1 MGGSLRFMFED
12 LNRSRGLGE
21 PRGGSF
27 PAHFGA
33 VSVLIAVVLMF
44 NFTNTIFL
52 FMMLSIHLSCKT
64 TRKKINTRINI
75 ENAQNKGSDV
85 FVCIVT
91 KTI

>member
-44 NFTNTIFL
+44 NFTNTL
-52 FMMLSIHLSCKT
+52 FYSCRSAFTCPARPPERRLIPK
-64 TRKKINTRINI
+64 
-75 ENAQNKGSDV
+75 
-85 FVCIVT
+85 
-91 KTI
+91 